1 MRFHVLAPMLCRVTW
16 QVLEASK
23 LLGSMNARPINQ
35 LISDGK
41 NPLATRNHKESN
53 KAGKLACW
61 PRVQLMPRVSVDI
74 HRTRWVKSHK
84 HPLMRSLSD
93 SLKQLA
99 KALAHKVVSRSAS
112 YQTQSCQGRQKDGRN
127 LGKRT
132 TPKTIPRIS
141 ARTSPMGFGAVLSSP
156 AKGLTFSWG

>member
-1 MRFHVLAPMLCRVTW
+1 MLCRATW

-53 KAGKLACW
+53 KAGK
-61 PRVQLMPRVSVDI
+61 VQLMPRVSADI

-99 KALAHKVVSRSAS
+99 KTLAHKVVSRSAS
-112 YQTQSCQGRQKDGRN
+112 YQTQSCQGRPQLGQKDGRN

-156 AKGLTFSWG
+156 AKGLTCSWG